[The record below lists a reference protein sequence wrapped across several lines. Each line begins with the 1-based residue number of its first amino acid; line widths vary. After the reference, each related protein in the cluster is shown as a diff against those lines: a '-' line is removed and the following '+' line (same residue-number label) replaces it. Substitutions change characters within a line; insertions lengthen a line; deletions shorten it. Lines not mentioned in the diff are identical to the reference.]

1 MIIVYVIVQ
10 NLIEVRTSTYK
21 YKQVCMYIHIY
32 IYKHL
37 QNMYIVLSVAASYR
51 QEEHYVCRHENCRR
65 EAYRLVAFASEDE
78 LWMHELKARKL

>member
-1 MIIVYVIVQ
+1 
-10 NLIEVRTSTYK
+10 
-21 YKQVCMYIHIY
+21 
-32 IYKHL
+32 
-37 QNMYIVLSVAASYR
+37 MYIVLSVAASYR